1 MKDQHTKISGYSDLD
16 QDTIDLMNKI
26 KLHGQ
31 IMGEL
36 IEEVKLHLAG
46 QRATAA
52 ELHDPADREAEQA
65 RLKAAEPERWAA
77 IGRTSVQEGLM
88 FLTRAV
94 AQPVG
99 F

>member
-1 MKDQHTKISGYSDLD
+1 MKDQHKKITGYRELD

-31 IMGEL
+31 VLEEL
-36 IEEVKLHLAG
+36 VQEVKLHVAG
-46 QRATAA
+46 QRSAA
-52 ELHDPADREAEQA
+52 RELHLPAEQA
-65 RLKAAEPERWAA
+65 TELARLDRAEPERWAA
-77 IGRTSVQEGLM
+77 LGRTQIQEALM

-94 AQPVG
+94 AQPTS